1 MPEFDAEPRNP
12 EARATRFVI
21 RRKVDGMKTH
31 IVKPSELKKKW
42 VIVDAAD
49 QTLGRLATQ
58 IASVLRGKHKASFT
72 PSLDCGDNVIVVNAG
87 KVRLTG
93 NKMRDKLYNHHT
105 GYMGGIKEISAQH
118 LLDKHPTRLVEIAVK
133 GMLPKTKLG
142 RQILTNLRVYADDKH
157 GQDAQ
162 KPEPMANRLAK

>member
-1 MPEFDAEPRNP
+1 
-12 EARATRFVI
+12 
-21 RRKVDGMKTH
+21 MKTH
-31 IVKPSELKKKW
+31 SVKPSELKKKW

-49 QTLGRLATQ
+49 QTLGRVATQ

-72 PSLDCGDNVIVVNAG
+72 PNLDCGDNVIVVNAG

-118 LLDKHPTRLVEIAVK
+118 LLEKQPTRLLEIAVK

-142 RQILTNLRVYADDKH
+142 RQIFTNLRVYADDKH

-162 KPEPMANRLAK
+162 KPVPMATRLAK